1 MIAKTLRQTL
11 LLVPTAALLAACG
24 DVGAPPGP
32 PPPPPVAVMTVEPRD
47 LPVSYEYVGQ
57 TAGYREV
64 EVRARVTGILQK
76 RNFKEG
82 APVKAGQSL
91 FLIDPAP
98 FQVARNRA
106 AADLAVAEARLAQ
119 AKRDVARLKPA
130 YDAKA
135 VAQKDYDDAVS
146 AEQVAAA
153 EVQAARARLEQAQLD
168 LEWTRVEA
176 PISGVSSRA
185 VVSEGTLVSGPDVLL
200 TTVTQTDPMYVIF
213 GIPDREQL
221 AIREEIQAGRVRLPA
236 DGKYKVDV
244 KLADGT
250 TYSQTGVLDFTDVR
264 VSSATGTSEA
274 RAELPNPRG
283 LLRAGEFVRVVI
295 NGATRP
301 QAVLVP
307 QRAVLEGPQGKF
319 VYVVDAESK
328 AQARPVKLGPWN
340 GDSWVIRS
348 GLEAGERVIVD
359 GVIKIGPGAP
369 VQVVPAGG
377 ATAAS
382 AAVAK

>member
-1 MIAKTLRQTL
+1 MMRLRPAL
-11 LLVPTAALLAACG
+11 LAVPVAVLLAACN
-24 DVGAPPGP
+24 DAGAPPGP
-32 PPPPPVAVMTVEPRD
+32 PPPPPVSVITVEPRD

-57 TAGYREV
+57 TAGFREV
-64 EVRARVTGILQK
+64 EVRARVTGILHK

-91 FLIDPAP
+91 FLIDPEP
-98 FQVARNRA
+98 FRVAVNRA

-119 AKRDVARLKPA
+119 AKRDVDRFKPA
-130 YDAKA
+130 FDAKA

-146 AEQVAAA
+146 REQVAVA
-153 EVQAARARLEQAQLD
+153 EAQVARARLEEARLN

-176 PISGVSSRA
+176 PIAGVTSRA

-213 GIPDREQL
+213 GVPDREQL
-221 AIREEIQAGRVRLPA
+221 AIREEIQAGRIRLPA
-236 DGKYKVDV
+236 EGKYKVDV
-244 KLADGT
+244 RLADGS

-264 VSSATGTSEA
+264 VSSITGTTEA
-274 RAELPNPRG
+274 RAELPNPKG

-295 NGATRP
+295 NGAVRP
-301 QAVLVP
+301 QAIVVP

-328 AQARPVKLGPWN
+328 AQARPVQAGPWN
-340 GDSWVIRS
+340 GDAWVIKS
-348 GLEAGERVIVD
+348 GLAAGERVIVD

-369 VQVVPAGG
+369 VQVVPAR
-377 ATAAS
+377 AAEPPR
-382 AAVAK
+382 AAAPAAK

>member
-1 MIAKTLRQTL
+1 MTPLRPAL
-11 LLVPTAALLAACG
+11 MALPAALLLAGCSDA
-24 DVGAPPGP
+24 GAPPGP

-47 LPVSYEYVGQ
+47 LPVAYEYVGQ

-82 APVKAGQSL
+82 APVTAGQSL

-98 FQVARNRA
+98 FRVARNSA

-119 AKRDVARLKPA
+119 ARRDVERLKPA
-130 YDAKA
+130 FEAKA

-153 EVQAARARLEQAQLD
+153 EVEAARARLEKARLD

-185 VVSEGTLVSGPDVLL
+185 LVSEGTLVSGPDVLL
-200 TTVTQTDPMYVIF
+200 TSVTQTDPMYVIF

-221 AIREEIQAGRVRLPA
+221 AIREEIQAGRIRLPA
-236 DGKYKVDV
+236 DGKYTVDV

-250 TYSQTGVLDFTDVR
+250 SYSQTGVLDFTDVR

-274 RAELPNPRG
+274 RAELPNPKG
-283 LLRAGEFVRVVI
+283 VLRAGEFVRVVI
-295 NGATRP
+295 GGAVRP

-307 QRAVLEGPQGKF
+307 QRAVLEGLQGKF

-328 AQARPVKLGPWN
+328 AQSRPVQVGPWS
-340 GDSWVIRS
+340 GEQWVIKS
-348 GLEAGERVIVD
+348 GLAAGERVIVD

-369 VQVVPAGG
+369 VQVVEAPGAGPAR
-377 ATAAS
+377 AA
-382 AAVAK
+382 AAK